1 MPVQKQ
7 TVGGQLTRFKVFVAI
22 GDYSGQVGLGIK
34 CSKELAS
41 AIQGVTILVKLSIIL
56 ARRSYG
62 EQDWEDPHYPVHGDR
77 LLWLCAGASHPCP
90 QSTGISSAP
99 VPTKPLMMA
108 GIDDCYT
115 SGRGCAAILDYFAK
129 ATFDAIFKTYSYLT
143 RTRPLEH

>member
-1 MPVQKQ
+1 MGNK
-7 TVGGQLTRFKVFVAI
+7 I
-22 GDYSGQVGLGIK
+22 GK
-34 CSKELAS
+34 TH
-41 AIQGVTILVKLSIIL
+41 TILCMVTGCCGSVL
-56 ARRSYG
+56 
-62 EQDWEDPHYPVHGDR
+62 VHLIPAHRG
-77 LLWLCAGASHPCP
+77 
-90 QSTGISSAP
+90 TGISSAP